1 MLNKTRQWKCTEEK
15 RPDRPKVLAINIA
28 MGTSL
33 QRLLL
38 IFCIFLSFAVGFIQ
52 CCVKIYP
59 DSTEKIPV
67 ELGKEFTATCVLNKD
82 SKYTADDIEWVFGG
96 VSVPRE
102 FYKKINQSA
111 VAVTV
116 NISADIKSP
125 LKCKASKQSLSY
137 EAACLY
143 GIYFFMGYPP
153 LKPKNLTCLALQ
165 DGQRISSNFT
175 CSWDPGTR
183 DPLIPTTYILCA
195 GANIS
200 QNHSSNSTKTLTNK
214 LTVNLSTFPIYM
226 TMDIK
231 LEVRNALGKEI
242 VELRDVESGEF
253 VKPNPP
259 SNVSIIPENS
269 FPTSL
274 MVNWTHP
281 IHETVLVLRYHIRY
295 CKAGASAWT
304 QVPQDATN
312 AYTESFRLQ
321 SLQPDTEYVVQMRC
335 IQRHH
340 VRYWSDWSSNVTART
355 PEAAP
360 KSEPDLWRV
369 FGDDET
375 DVKLIWKEP
384 VKANGKILGY
394 NISIEEN
401 GIAPQRLVVAS
412 KELQYHLKGKN
423 AFIKMTANN
432 FAGDSPRTTL
442 VISRPSLNPYPG
454 VAYVSCSVRDGQLW
468 VEWLP
473 PKESSRHVHEYL
485 VEWVS
490 VQDDKRDWQ
499 RVTGNTSTVIK
510 DNLEPFKRY
519 NVSVYPIYRDRG
531 SFHYN
536 WPGRSVGAVGA
547 YLQEGP
553 PLKGPA
559 VDVTNTQKNSA
570 SLQWE
575 EIPISIQ
582 RGFLTNYTIFY
593 KKGDNEQSV
602 VVDSSFRSYKLTG
615 LESESQYVVHIMA
628 SNAEGSVNGSDSS
641 LYTKKY
647 DDGEIE
653 VIVVL
658 VCLGFLFFIV
668 FIMMFSIK
676 NREVIKKHLWPQV
689 PNPSHSTL
697 ATWSPDSPIR
707 TDTPKEATLPDVSVV
722 EVDVFDGKSL
732 CEEDKTILPL
742 KKDKYFSEE
751 HSSGIGGSS
760 CMSSPRQ
767 SVSDS
772 DEGDSGQTTASTVQY
787 SSVVASGYKGQT
799 PSLQAP
805 NFIRSEST
813 QPLLDCEE
821 QPESVLDSSS
831 SSPQTNSYFRR
842 GAGLEQLQPQEVEET
857 SCFSPMEEEDTPT
870 LTEDPPGPA
879 PEYMPQQNGYRPQ

>member
-1 MLNKTRQWKCTEEK
+1 
-15 RPDRPKVLAINIA
+15 

-33 QRLLL
+33 QRLPL
-38 IFCIFLSFAVGFIQ
+38 IFCIFFSFAVGCIQ
-52 CCVKIYP
+52 CCDKIYP

-67 ELGKEFTATCVLNKD
+67 ELGKEFTATCVLNKG
-82 SKYTADDIEWVFGG
+82 SKYTADDIEWLFGD

-137 EAACLY
+137 EQPCMY
-143 GIYFFMGYPP
+143 GIYLLMGYPP
-153 LKPKNLTCLALQ
+153 LKPKNLTCIALQ
-165 DGQRISSNFT
+165 DGKRISPNFT

-183 DPLIPTTYILCA
+183 DPLLPTTYILYA
-195 GANIS
+195 GE
-200 QNHSSNSTKTLTNK
+200 HSSNSTKTLTNK
-214 LTVNLSTFPIYM
+214 LTVNLSTFPNFM
-226 TMDIK
+226 PMDIK
-231 LEVRNALGKEI
+231 LEVRNVLGKEI
-242 VELRDVESGEF
+242 VELQIYSQKF

-259 SNVSIIPENS
+259 SNVRIIPENN

-281 IHETVLVLRYHIRY
+281 IHKSVLELKYHIRY

-304 QVPQDATN
+304 EVSQDATK

-321 SLQPDTEYVVQMRC
+321 SLQPHTEYVVQMRC
-335 IQRHH
+335 IQREN
-340 VRYWSDWSSNVTART
+340 VGYWSDWSSNATART

-394 NISIEEN
+394 NLSIKEN

-412 KELQYHLKGKN
+412 KEHQYHLKGEN

-432 FAGDSPRTTL
+432 SAGVSPLTTL
-442 VISRPSLNPYPG
+442 VISRPDLNSYPG
-454 VAYVSCSVRDGQLW
+454 VAYVSCSVRDGKLW

-473 PKESSRHVHEYL
+473 PKESSSDVHKYL

-490 VQDDKRDWQ
+490 VQENKRDWQ
-499 RVTGNTSTVIK
+499 RVSGNTSTVIIG
-510 DNLEPFKRY
+510 NLEPFKRY
-519 NVSVYPIYRDRG
+519 NVSIYPIYRVGDRVK
-531 SFHYN
+531 YN

-575 EIPISIQ
+575 EIPISSQ

-593 KKGDNEQSV
+593 KTGDNEQSV
-602 VVDSSFRSYKLTG
+602 VVDSSFLSYKLTG

-668 FIMMFSIK
+668 FIMMLSIK
-676 NREVIKKHLWPQV
+676 NREVIKKRLWPQV
-689 PNPSHSTL
+689 PDPSHSTL
-697 ATWSPDSPIR
+697 ATWSPDCPIR

-732 CEEDKTILPL
+732 CEEDKTMLPL

-831 SSPQTNSYFRR
+831 SSSPQRNSYFRR

-879 PEYMPQQNGYRPQ
+879 PGYMPQQNGYRPQ

>member
-1 MLNKTRQWKCTEEK
+1 
-15 RPDRPKVLAINIA
+15 

-33 QRLLL
+33 QRLPF
-38 IFCIFLSFAVGFIQ
+38 IFCIFFSFAVGCIQ
-52 CCVKIYP
+52 CCAKIYP

-67 ELGKEFTATCVLNKD
+67 ELGKEFTATCVLNKG
-82 SKYTADDIEWVFGG
+82 SKYSADDIEWLFGD
-96 VSVPRE
+96 VPVPRE

-137 EAACLY
+137 EQPCMY
-143 GIYFFMGYPP
+143 GIYLLMGYPP
-153 LKPKNLTCLALQ
+153 LKPKNLTCIALQ
-165 DGQRISSNFT
+165 DGERISSNFT

-183 DPLIPTTYILCA
+183 DPLFPTTYILYA
-195 GANIS
+195 GFE
-200 QNHSSNSTKTLTNK
+200 HSSNSTKTLTNK
-214 LTVNLSTFPIYM
+214 LTVNLSTFPNFM

-242 VELRDVESGEF
+242 VQLNNNSEEF

-259 SNVSIIPENS
+259 SNVRIIPENN

-281 IHETVLVLRYHIRY
+281 IHETVLRLRYHIRY

-304 QVPQDATN
+304 EVRQDATE
-312 AYTESFRLQ
+312 AYAESFRLQ
-321 SLQPDTEYVVQMRC
+321 SLQPHTEYVVQMRS
-335 IQRHH
+335 IQRNK
-340 VRYWSDWSSNVTART
+340 VGYWSDWSSNATART

-394 NISIEEN
+394 NLFIEER

-412 KELQYHLKGKN
+412 KEHQYHLKGEN
-423 AFIKMTANN
+423 AFINMTANN
-432 FAGDSPRTTL
+432 SAGVSPLTTL
-442 VISRPSLNPYPG
+442 VISRPDLNPCPG
-454 VAYVSCSVRDGQLW
+454 VAYVSCSVRDGKLW

-473 PKESSRHVHEYL
+473 PKESSRRVHKYL

-490 VQDDKRDWQ
+490 VEENKRDWQ
-499 RVTGNTSTVIK
+499 RVSGNTRTVIIG
-510 DNLEPFKRY
+510 NLEPFKRY
-519 NVSVYPIYRDRG
+519 NVSVYPIYRDRL
-531 SFHYN
+531 SFNYS
-536 WPGRSVGAVGA
+536 WPGRSFGAVGA

-575 EIPISIQ
+575 EIPISSQ

-593 KKGDNEQSV
+593 KTGDNEQSV
-602 VVDSSFRSYKLTG
+602 VVDSSFLSYKLTG

-668 FIMMFSIK
+668 FIMMLSIK
-676 NREVIKKHLWPQV
+676 NREVIKKRLWPQV
-689 PNPSHSTL
+689 PDPSHSTL
-697 ATWSPDSPIR
+697 ATWSPDCPIR

-732 CEEDKTILPL
+732 CEEDKTMLPL

-831 SSPQTNSYFRR
+831 SSSPQRNSYFRR

-879 PEYMPQQNGYRPQ
+879 PGYMPQQNGYRPQ

>member
-1 MLNKTRQWKCTEEK
+1 MLDL
-15 RPDRPKVLAINIA
+15 PGSVLVWE
-28 MGTSL
+28 L
-33 QRLLL
+33 VLLL
-38 IFCIFLSFAVGFIQ
+38 YNLLRLSTGCIHIP
-52 CCVKIYP
+52 KIYP

-67 ELGKEFTATCVLNKD
+67 ELGKEFTATCVLNKG
-82 SKYTADDIEWVFGG
+82 SKYSADDIEWLFGD
-96 VSVPRE
+96 VPVPRE

-137 EAACLY
+137 EQPCMY
-143 GIYFFMGYPP
+143 GIYLLMGYPP
-153 LKPKNLTCLALQ
+153 LKPKNLTCIALQ
-165 DGQRISSNFT
+165 DGKRISPNFT

-183 DPLIPTTYILCA
+183 DPLLPTTYILYA
-195 GANIS
+195 GFVLF
-200 QNHSSNSTKTLTNK
+200 TKTLTNK
-214 LTVNLSTFPIYM
+214 LTVNLSTFPNFM

-231 LEVRNALGKEI
+231 LEVRNVLGKEI
-242 VELRDVESGEF
+242 VELQIYSQKF

-259 SNVSIIPENS
+259 SNVRIIPENN

-274 MVNWTHP
+274 MVNWTPP
-281 IHETVLVLRYHIRY
+281 IHESVLELKYHIRY

-304 QVPQDATN
+304 ECGIWSYTN
-312 AYTESFRLQ
+312 IYSFRLQ
-321 SLQPDTEYVVQMRC
+321 SLQPHTEYVVQMRC
-335 IQRHH
+335 IQREN
-340 VRYWSDWSSNVTART
+340 VGYWSDWSSNATART

-384 VKANGKILGY
+384 VKANGKILEY
-394 NISIEEN
+394 DLFIEER

-412 KELQYHLKGKN
+412 KEHQYHLKGEN
-423 AFIKMTANN
+423 AFINMTANN
-432 FAGDSPRTTL
+432 SAGVSPLTTL
-442 VISRPSLNPYPG
+442 VISRPDLT
-454 VAYVSCSVRDGQLW
+454 YVSCSVRDGKLW

-473 PKESSRHVHEYL
+473 PKESSIRVHKYL

-490 VQDDKRDWQ
+490 VQENKRDWQ
-499 RVTGNTSTVIK
+499 RVSGNTRTVIIG
-510 DNLEPFKRY
+510 NLEPFKRY
-519 NVSVYPIYRDRG
+519 NVSVYPIYRVGDRVK
-531 SFHYN
+531 YN
-536 WPGRSVGAVGA
+536 WPA
-547 YLQEGP
+547 

-575 EIPISIQ
+575 EIPISSQ

-593 KKGDNEQSV
+593 KTGDNEQSV
-602 VVDSSFRSYKLTG
+602 VVDSSFLSYKLTG

-628 SNAEGSVNGSDSS
+628 SMRR
-641 LYTKKY
+641 
-647 DDGEIE
+647 

-668 FIMMFSIK
+668 FIMMLSIK
-676 NREVIKKHLWPQV
+676 NREVIKKRLWPQV
-689 PNPSHSTL
+689 PDPSHSTL
-697 ATWSPDSPIR
+697 ATWSPDCPVR
-707 TDTPKEATLPDVSVV
+707 VTTLPDVSVV
-722 EVDVFDGKSL
+722 EVDIFDGKSL
-732 CEEDKTILPL
+732 CEEDKTMLPL

-831 SSPQTNSYFRR
+831 SSSPQRNSYFRR

-879 PEYMPQQNGYRPQ
+879 PGYMPQQNGYRPQ